1 MLEYSSLL
9 NLKFLMLLYSYQY
22 AINFCSLMLF
32 FPLVE
37 FVLQCELSI
46 KNVWINN
53 QKLVLDRVA
62 GKDEIFV

>member
-46 KNVWINN
+46 KNV
-53 QKLVLDRVA
+53 
-62 GKDEIFV
+62 